1 MSYTEI
7 CIGKLRKIDSPDN
20 VTTPILEVNGNLY
33 TYEERISKESDG
45 WIQELIPN
53 KDGDYTYIMEFY
65 NGGTC
70 LEEMLEES
78 IKEIINHK

>member
-7 CIGKLRKIDSPDN
+7 CIGKLRKIDSTEN

-33 TYEERISKESDG
+33 TYENRIRRESDG
-45 WIQELIPN
+45 FIQELIPN
-53 KDGDYTYIMEFY
+53 KDGDYIYVMEFY

-70 LEEMLEES
+70 LAEMLEEAIS
-78 IKEIINHK
+78 DI